1 MGSLWILLG
10 SGAIRAD
17 EVSEIAV
24 VKTGRVVGGRVGRE
38 QFAVVVRSFRGSP
51 TAGRALSRTV
61 WTTAREPR
69 AEEVARSLLDQLI
82 AQADAA
88 GTLAVDASGTV
99 EFTSPPAET
108 R

>member
-38 QFAVVVRSFRGSP
+38 QYAVVVRSFRGSP

-61 WTTAREPR
+61 WSTAQESR
-69 AEEVARSLLDQLI
+69 ADTVARALLDQLI
-82 AQADAA
+82 ARADTAGTLTVDAA
-88 GTLAVDASGTV
+88 GTV
-99 EFTSPPAET
+99 EFAGPSAGTS
-108 R
+108 